1 MKKTTLNYKNLSIL
15 LLSVSILS
23 FFLGAYIG
31 AIREQNRIEARY
43 IEVQKAISNDF
54 QRDINLIYKRYI
66 IKGYE

>member
-1 MKKTTLNYKNLSIL
+1 MTKTTLNYKNLGIL
-15 LLSVSILS
+15 LTCLSTLS
-23 FFLGAYIG
+23 FFFGAYIG
-31 AIREQNRIEARY
+31 AIREQNRIETRY